1 MNNQLY
7 ICSHTDRCTNE
18 RCSHKK
24 PHIKSIGCIEDI
36 CYRMGLIVKCIQIFD
51 DFITEEEFKI

>member
-18 RCSHKK
+18 ICNHKT
-24 PHIKSIGCIEDI
+24 PHTKSIGCMVNI
-36 CYRMGLIVKCIQIFD
+36 CCIILKQVKCIQIFD